1 MQPTQLSMGRTPN
14 PTNHIKSVVQASPD
28 SLKLMAKYGGNHRL
42 LEIAE
47 KLKKEQKLGKRTK

>member
-1 MQPTQLSMGRTPN
+1 MQPNQLSMGRAPN

-28 SLKLMAKYGGNHRL
+28 SLKLMAKYGGHRRL

-47 KLKKEQKLGKRTK
+47 KLKKEQKLGRQTK